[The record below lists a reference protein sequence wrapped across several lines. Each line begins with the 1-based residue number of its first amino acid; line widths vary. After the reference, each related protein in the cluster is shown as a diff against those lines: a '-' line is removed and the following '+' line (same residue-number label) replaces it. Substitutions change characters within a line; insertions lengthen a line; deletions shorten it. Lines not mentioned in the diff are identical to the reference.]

1 MGAWGV
7 ECQAASSVELLQLQK
22 ATAGFELWGDT
33 KLGWETG
40 KDWMQRSRE
49 GLCSVPAVRG
59 SKARGG
65 GCMLGKPT
73 CLLMFGAESPWDA
86 FSVLPLCPAGL
97 GLHSDRLK
105 ITFRGKNCSMC
116 TFLMQRL
123 SPRGFGDCS
132 TCHTNSSARATR
144 PEPCAAGCH
153 LLQAQLENCTE
164 GLRAWPSSAATPLC
178 HSIAP
183 GCSSSG
189 VSAHPQPFWAPALH
203 LTPVLTLCSDCRQPP
218 LGQGQK
224 QGHMWECSPEV
235 ILVHY
240 SQFTG

>member
-1 MGAWGV
+1 
-7 ECQAASSVELLQLQK
+7 
-22 ATAGFELWGDT
+22 
-33 KLGWETG
+33 
-40 KDWMQRSRE
+40 
-49 GLCSVPAVRG
+49 
-59 SKARGG
+59 
-65 GCMLGKPT
+65 MLGKPT

-123 SPRGFGDCS
+123 SPRGFGGCS
-132 TCHTNSSARATR
+132 TWQTNSSARATR

-178 HSIAP
+178 HSTAP

-203 LTPVLTLCSDCRQPP
+203 LTPVLTLLRLQAATPGAGAEARTHVRMLSRGDPGPLFSVHWINSTPNSQGKKRKKKIPDRQ
-218 LGQGQK
+218 LN
-224 QGHMWECSPEV
+224 
-235 ILVHY
+235 
-240 SQFTG
+240 